1 MDMKG
6 KDLLKKGNTKNA
18 ELFVRLVPMFGLM
31 FVVVLFAI
39 LSRGALFDPKNIRNI
54 IDQAFLVMVMS
65 MGAAFVVAH
74 GGMDLSVGAVV
85 TVDSI
90 LIGALLD
97 RGVPMVPVILLALA
111 VALAGALVVGSTHVF
126 LGIPV
131 FLTSLAVSYILRGLG
146 ENRMAAQTVIYTPVS
161 FGAVFNQWWLKLVFL
176 IVMFAL
182 SWYLF
187 NRTVLGKYQK
197 ALGGNPTVAA
207 LSGVN
212 VKKYIILSHVIAALC
227 AGMASVFSV
236 ARVGMVQATAGTG
249 LEMDVIV
256 ALVLGGMPLSGGEK
270 SRITAAVIGAI
281 TVTVLKNGLTLV
293 GANVSS
299 VEGITGVLF
308 IICVAA
314 SLKRRPGEVI
324 K

>member
-6 KDLLKKGNTKNA
+6 TDLLKRDNSKKA
-18 ELFVRLVPMFGLM
+18 VVLMRLVPMFGLI
-31 FVVVLFAI
+31 FVVLLFAI
-39 LSRGALFDPKNIRNI
+39 LTRGVLFEPKNIRNI

-97 RGVPMVPVILLALA
+97 RGISAAPAILLALA
-111 VALAGALVVGSTHVF
+111 VALAGALVVGGTHVF

-146 ENRMAAQTVIYTPVS
+146 ENHMAAKTMVYTPVS
-161 FGAVFNQWWLKLVFL
+161 FNTLFNQWWLKLVFL
-176 IVMFAL
+176 ILMFAL

-187 NRTVLGKYQK
+187 NRTVLGKYQR
-197 ALGGNPTVAA
+197 ALGGNPVVAA

-212 VKKYIILSHVIAALC
+212 VKKYIILSHVIAAVC
-227 AGMASVFSV
+227 ASMASVFSV
-236 ARVGMVQATAGTG
+236 ARTGMVQATAGAG

-270 SRITAAVIGAI
+270 SRISAAVIGAV